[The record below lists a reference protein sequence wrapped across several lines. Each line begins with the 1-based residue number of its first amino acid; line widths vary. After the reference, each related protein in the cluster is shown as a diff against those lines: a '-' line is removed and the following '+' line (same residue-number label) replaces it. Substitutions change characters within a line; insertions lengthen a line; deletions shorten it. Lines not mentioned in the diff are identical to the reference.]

1 MFLTHLDENGDDSP
15 AILIEN
21 ATAANR
27 AVNIP
32 EFVNIAPDGL
42 AKIDV
47 PIAEFYRQMD
57 VALELT
63 RDHGYEAALAAWKK
77 AVQLDPE
84 DAKAQLNLG
93 AALAKTGQTE
103 EAIAAYKKAAEID
116 PANPDSY
123 SQLGFTLARQG
134 KPEEAIPV
142 LVKALQL
149 DPGNEASQRS
159 FCGALS
165 QSESRTKQAIE
176 FCQLVLAGRPND
188 AEVHVN
194 LAVALLRSGN
204 GKEALAHLEKAA
216 EIAPGDAAIQGDLG
230 AALVQQ
236 GRLAEA
242 APHFEKALAIDP
254 NSAEAH
260 YKLGAVYYLQR
271 RVREALA
278 EWRRAVE
285 LDPKHVLALNRAA
298 LVLAAS
304 PDASLRNGAEA
315 VALAQRAVELS
326 GGRDPALLDTLAAAY
341 AEAGRFPEATRT
353 ARRALDLAKQQ
364 RDSQLAQALSSRI
377 ALYEA
382 GTPFRE
388 NP

>member
-1 MFLTHLDENGDDSP
+1 
-15 AILIEN
+15 
-21 ATAANR
+21 
-27 AVNIP
+27 
-32 EFVNIAPDGL
+32 
-42 AKIDV
+42 
-47 PIAEFYRQMD
+47 
-57 VALELT
+57 
-63 RDHGYEAALAAWKK
+63 
-77 AVQLDPE
+77 
-84 DAKAQLNLG
+84 
-93 AALAKTGQTE
+93 
-103 EAIAAYKKAAEID
+103 
-116 PANPDSY
+116 
-123 SQLGFTLARQG
+123 
-134 KPEEAIPV
+134 
-142 LVKALQL
+142 
-149 DPGNEASQRS
+149 
-159 FCGALS
+159 
-165 QSESRTKQAIE
+165 
-176 FCQLVLAGRPND
+176 
-188 AEVHVN
+188 
-194 LAVALLRSGN
+194 
-204 GKEALAHLEKAA
+204 
-216 EIAPGDAAIQGDLG
+216 
-230 AALVQQ
+230 
-236 GRLAEA
+236 
-242 APHFEKALAIDP
+242 
-254 NSAEAH
+254 
-260 YKLGAVYYLQR
+260 VYYLQR